1 MSSLCEQLVVGDR
14 KKVQAVFE
22 SRKEEIKKD
31 IYERLKIKERW
42 KTQVLQEMKLED
54 KLREASL
61 LATSIEQTL
70 KQVLNKN
77 AQLKQRN
84 EARSKELSQQNAEL
98 AERRS
103 LVFVQHFPDINRCQA
118 LRHSMV
124 MEQLAALQ
132 RRHVQELL
140 HIFPLQITGLQA
152 PPLRG
157 LQHAETIPCVTIAGL
172 RLPDSCDQVHEVL
185 QQSQA
190 QQTLGA
196 ALGYMLQLSRLLAH
210 YLSAPA
216 AHGSSY
222 QGSTSQIWEPR
233 SASDPRPA
241 PGAPKLP
248 DAADLGLAVRL
259 LERSVAMLCH
269 AMMGAELSDCPEGWS
284 PFAML
289 AWAFA
294 RAKLDRTE
302 TTQRILEAAASS
314 GAGAPLPSV
323 PRSAAGGEDGGGDP
337 WQAAGAELFLG
348 DPAALG
354 WQEAALGAE
363 DPAVADEWDIVHRPF
378 LPPPPSQPDEVE
390 HWSRAMFE
398 DAREN
403 LHDMSGIF
411 SRIRQVMPSL
421 NKL

>member
-1 MSSLCEQLVVGDR
+1 
-14 KKVQAVFE
+14 
-22 SRKEEIKKD
+22 
-31 IYERLKIKERW
+31 
-42 KTQVLQEMKLED
+42 
-54 KLREASL
+54 
-61 LATSIEQTL
+61 
-70 KQVLNKN
+70 
-77 AQLKQRN
+77 
-84 EARSKELSQQNAEL
+84 
-98 AERRS
+98 
-103 LVFVQHFPDINRCQA
+103 
-118 LRHSMV
+118 MV

-248 DAADLGLAVRL
+248 LFPSRAAAAAGGSGGGGAALPADPSTSLRTGSGTASTGLADAADLGLAVRL